1 MAECQLID
9 EVHCFCHPGEF
20 IFTDDT
26 VMSFDGMKVLTAL
39 ALILMIL
46 APSYHIFTDGF

>member
-9 EVHCFCHPGEF
+9 EVHCFCEF

-26 VMSFDGMKVLTAL
+26 VISFDGMKVLTAL